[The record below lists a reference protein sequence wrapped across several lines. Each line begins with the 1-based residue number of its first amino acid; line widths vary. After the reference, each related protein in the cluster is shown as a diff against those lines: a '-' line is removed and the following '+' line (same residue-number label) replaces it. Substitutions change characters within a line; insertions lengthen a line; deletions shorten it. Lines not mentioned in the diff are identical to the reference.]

1 MAIDTSTVTS
11 SAGSAASSAANVTPA
26 QTQDRFLRLLV
37 AQMKNQDPMNPMDNA
52 QVTSQMAQIQT
63 VSGLETLNNT
73 VKSLTGQ
80 FTQMQTLQ
88 GITMVGHNV
97 LVPGNRLNI
106 SDGIGS
112 GSYALDAT
120 ASAVKLE
127 VLNSGGAVVD
137 TIDLGG
143 QQAGRHSFSIPTDKF
158 TDPNLSFRITA
169 SSGKS
174 AIASSTFAQDK
185 VMAISNSNGNLQLE
199 LQNLGLVDYSKVT
212 ALN

>member
-88 GITMVGHNV
+88 GIAMVGHNV

-106 SDGIGS
+106 VDGIGS

-137 TIDLGG
+137 TIELGG